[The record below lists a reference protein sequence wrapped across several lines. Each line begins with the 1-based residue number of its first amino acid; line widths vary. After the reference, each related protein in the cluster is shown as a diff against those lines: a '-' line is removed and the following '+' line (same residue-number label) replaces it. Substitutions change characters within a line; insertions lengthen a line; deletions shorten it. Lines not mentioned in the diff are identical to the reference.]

1 MEHAHSI
8 LYAPLNRLMEAL
20 FGPAS
25 AAPAWWRDGVTVGGF
40 HIAGGAV
47 HEEGAVVAWLPDH
60 VCMAFLVFAL
70 CAVVFPLM
78 ARRYRRGTPE
88 AGQNVLEVF
97 VDFMRETA
105 RENIPHHAEKYLPI
119 VGGYFFFIL
128 IANAFGWFFFLQPP
142 TSNLNTTFA
151 LSISCF
157 FFFNATGI
165 KAHGFFGY
173 LKTFLGPMLALAPLL
188 FVIEMIGT
196 CARVLSLAMRLFGNI
211 FGEHMAKD
219 IFTGMVPI
227 VVPMPIQALG
237 ILAAL
242 LQAYIFALLT
252 AVYIGGAT
260 AHESH

>member
-1 MEHAHSI
+1 MHHSHSI
-8 LYAPLNRLMEAL
+8 LYGPLNRLIELL

-25 AAPAWWRDGVTVGGF
+25 GAPAWWRDGVTIAGF

-60 VCMAFLVFAL
+60 VCMAFLVFL
-70 CAVVFPLM
+70 ICAAVFPLM

-88 AGQNVLEVF
+88 SAQNVLEIF
-97 VDFMRETA
+97 VDFLRDVVK
-105 RENIPHHAEKYLPI
+105 ENIEHHRSRYLPI
-119 VGGYFFFIL
+119 VGGFFFFIL
-128 IANAFGWFFFLQPP
+128 IGNVFGWFFFLSPP
-142 TSNLNTTFA
+142 TANLNTTFA

-173 LKTFLGPMLALAPLL
+173 LKTFLGPMLLLSPLL
-188 FVIEMIGT
+188 FVIEMIGNF
-196 CARVLSLAMRLFGNI
+196 ARMLSLAMRLFGNI
-211 FGEHMAKD
+211 FGEHMAKE
-219 IFTGMVPI
+219 IFTGFVPI
-227 VVPMPIQALG
+227 FAAWPVQAVGL
-237 ILAAL
+237 IAAL
-242 LQAYIFALLT
+242 LQAYIFALLC

>member
-1 MEHAHSI
+1 MHHSHSI
-8 LYAPLNRLMEAL
+8 LYGPLNRLIELL

-25 AAPAWWRDGVTVGGF
+25 GAPAWWRDGVTIAGF

-60 VCMAFLVFAL
+60 VCMAFLVFL
-70 CAVVFPLM
+70 ICAAVFPLM

-88 AGQNVLEVF
+88 SAQNVLEIF
-97 VDFMRETA
+97 VDFLRDVVA
-105 RENIPHHAEKYLPI
+105 ENIEHHRSRYLPI
-119 VGGYFFFIL
+119 VGGFFFFIL
-128 IANAFGWFFFLQPP
+128 IGNVFGWFFFLSPP
-142 TSNLNTTFA
+142 TANLNTTFA

-173 LKTFLGPMLALAPLL
+173 LKTFLGPMLLLSPLL
-188 FVIEMIGT
+188 FVIEMIGNF
-196 CARVLSLAMRLFGNI
+196 ARMLSLAMRLFGNI
-211 FGEHMAKD
+211 FGEHMAKE
-219 IFTGMVPI
+219 IFTGFVPI
-227 VVPMPIQALG
+227 FAAWPVQAVGL
-237 ILAAL
+237 IAAL
-242 LQAYIFALLT
+242 LQAYIFALLC